1 MQLLCRIERPGGIV
15 KFDFSDRCKDL
26 KPSAIRELFKVIS
39 TEGAIT
45 FSAGNPSPLSFP
57 VEEFAEIA
65 ADIFKNNAT
74 EALQYSVTEGYPKL
88 REQVSARLKEHFY
101 VGGDYDQ
108 TIITSGAQQAI
119 DLTAKALCNEG
130 DVVICENPSF
140 IGAMNAF
147 RSYNLKLVG
156 IDMED
161 DGISIDKL
169 EKALK
174 ENKNAKL
181 LYLIP
186 TFQNPT
192 GITMPLRKRKAVL
205 ELAQKY
211 GVMILEDDPYVEL
224 RFTGVPEPEIKSLD
238 TDGHVIYCGSFSK
251 ILSPG
256 MRLGYLTAH
265 KDLINKVTVLK
276 QVSDSHTNIFSQMLA
291 SRFMERYNLDAHIKK
306 IKDLYRSRCSL
317 MLYCINQ
324 CFPDSVKHTIP
335 EGGMFIWATL
345 PEGYD
350 SADIAKKALAHK
362 IAIVA
367 GNTFLPDVNQKSS
380 SFRMNFSTPS
390 DEDIVE
396 GIKRLGDMLK
406 EEIK

>member
-1 MQLLCRIERPGGIV
+1 
-15 KFDFSDRCKDL
+15 
-26 KPSAIRELFKVIS
+26 
-39 TEGAIT
+39 
-45 FSAGNPSPLSFP
+45 
-57 VEEFAEIA
+57 
-65 ADIFKNNAT
+65 
-74 EALQYSVTEGYPKL
+74 LQYSVTEGYPKL
-88 REQVSARLKEHFY
+88 IEQIRKRLKERFY
-101 VGGDYDQ
+101 VGADYDE
-108 TIITSGAQQAI
+108 TIITTGAQQAI
-119 DLTAKALCNEG
+119 ELTAKALCNEG

-140 IGAMNAF
+140 IGSLNAF

-156 IDMED
+156 VDMED
-161 DGISIDKL
+161 DGISVEKL

-174 ENKNAKL
+174 ENPNAKII
-181 LYLIP
+181 YLIP

-192 GITMPLRKRKAVL
+192 GITMPLKKRKAVL

-211 GVMILEDDPYVEL
+211 NVFILEDDPYVEL

-238 TDGHVIYCGSFSK
+238 TDGHVIYCSSFSK

-256 MRLGYLTAH
+256 MRLGYLCAH
-265 KDLINKVTVLK
+265 KEIINKVTVLK

-291 SRFMERYNLDAHIKK
+291 SRFMERYDLDAHIKK

-324 CFPDSVKHTIP
+324 CFPDCVKHTIP

-350 SADIAKKALAHK
+350 SRIIARKALEHK
-362 IAIVA
+362 IAIVS
-367 GNTFLPDVNQKSS
+367 GSTFMADQNQISNA
-380 SFRMNFSTPS
+380 FRMNFSTPS

-406 EEIK
+406 EELVK

>member
-1 MQLLCRIERPGGIV
+1 ME
-15 KFDFSDRCKDL
+15 FTFSDRCKDM
-26 KPSAIRELFKVIS
+26 KPSAIRELFKVIPS
-39 TEGAIT
+39 EGAIT

-74 EALQYSVTEGYPKL
+74 AALQYSVTEGYPKL
-88 REQVSARLKEHFY
+88 INQISARLKERFY
-101 VGGDYDQ
+101 VGADYDE
-108 TIITSGAQQAI
+108 TIITTGAQQAI
-119 DLTAKALCNEG
+119 ELTVKALCNEG

-140 IGAMNAF
+140 VGSLNAF
-147 RSYNLKLVG
+147 RSYNVKLVG
-156 IDMED
+156 VDMDD
-161 DGISIDKL
+161 DGINVEKL
-169 EKALK
+169 EQALK
-174 ENKNAKL
+174 ENKNVKII
-181 LYLIP
+181 YLIP

-192 GITMPLRKRKAVL
+192 GITLPLKKRKAVL

-211 GVMILEDDPYVEL
+211 NVFILEDDPYVEL

-238 TDGHVIYCGSFSK
+238 VDGHVIYCGSFSK

-256 MRLGYLTAH
+256 MRLGYLCAH
-265 KDLINKVTVLK
+265 KEIINKVTVLK
-276 QVSDSHTNIFSQMLA
+276 QVSDSHTNILSQMLA
-291 SRFMERYNLDAHIKK
+291 SEFMERYNLDVHIKK

-324 CFPDSVKHTIP
+324 CFPDCVKHTIP

-345 PEGYD
+345 PKGVD
-350 SADIAKKALAHK
+350 SSEIAKKALEHK
-362 IAIVA
+362 IAIVS
-367 GNTFLPDVNQKSS
+367 GKTFLADPNGFSN

-396 GIKRLGDMLK
+396 GIKRLGDLLK
-406 EEIK
+406 EEVGN

>member
-1 MQLLCRIERPGGIV
+1 MD
-15 KFDFSDRCKDL
+15 FTFSDRCKDM
-26 KPSAIRELFKVIS
+26 KPSAIRELFKVIPS
-39 TEGAIT
+39 EGAIT

-65 ADIFKNNAT
+65 ADIFKNDAT
-74 EALQYSVTEGYPKL
+74 AALQYSVTEGNPKL
-88 REQVSARLKEHFY
+88 IEQIKKRLKERFY
-101 VGGDYDQ
+101 VGADYDE
-108 TIITSGAQQAI
+108 TIITTGGQQAI

-140 IGAMNAF
+140 IGALNAF
-147 RSYNLKLVG
+147 RAYNLKLVG
-156 IDMED
+156 VDMED
-161 DGISIDKL
+161 DGISVEKL

-174 ENKNAKL
+174 ENPNAKII
-181 LYLIP
+181 YLIP

-192 GITMPLRKRKAVL
+192 GITMPLKKRKAVL

-211 GVMILEDDPYVEL
+211 NVFILEDDPYVEL

-256 MRLGYLTAH
+256 MRLGYLCAH
-265 KDLINKVTVLK
+265 KEIINKVTVLK
-276 QVSDSHTNIFSQMLA
+276 QVADSHTNIFSQMLA
-291 SRFMERYNLDAHIKK
+291 SRFMEKYDLDAHIKK

-324 CFPDSVKHTIP
+324 CFPDCVKHTIP

-350 SADIAKKALAHK
+350 SRVIAKKALERK
-362 IAIVA
+362 IAIVSGA
-367 GNTFLPDVNQKSS
+367 TFLPEQNQVSNA
-380 SFRMNFSTPS
+380 FRMNFSTPS

-406 EEIK
+406 EELVK

>member
-1 MQLLCRIERPGGIV
+1 MN
-15 KFDFSDRCKDL
+15 FTFSDRCKDM
-26 KPSAIRELFKVIS
+26 KPSAIRELFKIIPAD
-39 TEGAIT
+39 GAIT

-57 VEEFAEIA
+57 VEEFAEIT

-74 EALQYSVTEGYPKL
+74 AALQYSVTEGYPKL
-88 REQVSARLKEHFY
+88 IEQIGTRLKERFY
-101 VGGDYDQ
+101 VGADYDRI
-108 TIITSGAQQAI
+108 IITTGGQQAI

-130 DVVICENPSF
+130 DTVICENPSF
-140 IGAMNAF
+140 IGALNAF
-147 RSYNLKLVG
+147 RSYNLNLVG
-156 IDMED
+156 VDMED
-161 DGISIDKL
+161 DGISVEKL
-169 EKALK
+169 ENALK
-174 ENKNAKL
+174 ENKNAKII
-181 LYLIP
+181 YLIP

-192 GITMPLRKRKAVL
+192 GITMPLKKRKAVL

-211 GVMILEDDPYVEL
+211 NVFILEDDPYVEL

-256 MRLGYLTAH
+256 MRIGYLCAH
-265 KDLINKVTVLK
+265 KDIIDKATVLK
-276 QVSDSHTNIFSQMLA
+276 QVADSHTNIFSQMLA
-291 SRFMERYNLDAHIKK
+291 SSFMEKYNLDAHIKK

-324 CFPDSVKHTIP
+324 CFPDCVKHTIP

-345 PEGYD
+345 PEGCD
-350 SADIAKKALAHK
+350 SADIAKKALEHK
-362 IAIVA
+362 IAIVS
-367 GNTFLPDVNQKSS
+367 GNTFLPDLNAKSN

-406 EEIK
+406 EVLC

>member
-1 MQLLCRIERPGGIV
+1 MKGKVYVLN
-15 KFDFSDRCKDL
+15 FTFSDRCKDM
-26 KPSAIRELFKVIS
+26 KPSAIRELFKIIPAD
-39 TEGAIT
+39 GAIT

-57 VEEFAEIA
+57 VEEFAEIT

-74 EALQYSVTEGYPKL
+74 AALQYSVTEGYPKL
-88 REQVSARLKEHFY
+88 IEQIGTRLKERFY
-101 VGGDYDQ
+101 VGADYDRI
-108 TIITSGAQQAI
+108 IITTGGQQAI

-130 DVVICENPSF
+130 DTVICENPSF
-140 IGAMNAF
+140 IGALNAF
-147 RSYNLKLVG
+147 RSYNLNLVG
-156 IDMED
+156 VDMED
-161 DGISIDKL
+161 DGISVEKL

-174 ENKNAKL
+174 ENKNTKII
-181 LYLIP
+181 YLIP

-192 GITMPLRKRKAVL
+192 GITMPLKKRKAVL

-211 GVMILEDDPYVEL
+211 NVFILEDDPYVEL

-256 MRLGYLTAH
+256 MRIGYLCAH
-265 KDLINKVTVLK
+265 KDIIDKATVLK
-276 QVSDSHTNIFSQMLA
+276 QVADSHTNIFSQMLA
-291 SRFMERYNLDAHIKK
+291 SSFMEKYNLDAHIKK

-324 CFPDSVKHTIP
+324 CFPDCVKHTIP

-350 SADIAKKALAHK
+350 SADIAKKALEHK
-362 IAIVA
+362 IAIVS
-367 GNTFLPDVNQKSS
+367 GNTFLPNLNARSN

-406 EEIK
+406 EVLC

>member
-1 MQLLCRIERPGGIV
+1 MTESAVLIMD
-15 KFDFSDRCKDL
+15 FTFSDRCKDM
-26 KPSAIRELFKVIS
+26 KPSAIRELFKVIPS
-39 TEGAIT
+39 EGAIT

-65 ADIFKNNAT
+65 ADIFKNDAT
-74 EALQYSVTEGYPKL
+74 AALQYSVTEGNPKL
-88 REQVSARLKEHFY
+88 IEQIKKRLKERFY
-101 VGGDYDQ
+101 VGADYDE
-108 TIITSGAQQAI
+108 TIITTGGQQAI

-140 IGAMNAF
+140 IGALNAF
-147 RSYNLKLVG
+147 RAYNLKLVG
-156 IDMED
+156 VDMED
-161 DGISIDKL
+161 DGISVEKL

-174 ENKNAKL
+174 ENPNAKII
-181 LYLIP
+181 YLIP

-192 GITMPLRKRKAVL
+192 GITMPLKKRKAVL

-211 GVMILEDDPYVEL
+211 NVFILEDDPYVEL

-256 MRLGYLTAH
+256 MRLGYLCAH
-265 KDLINKVTVLK
+265 KEIINKVTVLK
-276 QVSDSHTNIFSQMLA
+276 QVADSHTNIFSQMLA
-291 SRFMERYNLDAHIKK
+291 SRFMEKYDLDAHIKK

-324 CFPDSVKHTIP
+324 CFPDCVKHTIP

-350 SADIAKKALAHK
+350 SRVIAKKALERK
-362 IAIVA
+362 IAIVSGA
-367 GNTFLPDVNQKSS
+367 TFLPEQNQVSNA
-380 SFRMNFSTPS
+380 FRMNFSTPS

-406 EEIK
+406 EELVK

>member
-1 MQLLCRIERPGGIV
+1 ME
-15 KFDFSDRCKDL
+15 FNFSDRCKEM
-26 KPSAIRELFKVIS
+26 KPSAIRELFKVIPS
-39 TEGAIT
+39 EGAIT

-65 ADIFKNNAT
+65 ADIFKNDAT
-74 EALQYSVTEGYPKL
+74 AALQYSVTEGYPKL
-88 REQVSARLKEHFY
+88 IQQISDRLKERFY
-101 VGGDYDQ
+101 VGADYDQ
-108 TIITSGAQQAI
+108 TIITTGGQQAI
-119 DLTAKALCNEG
+119 DLTVKALCNEG

-140 IGAMNAF
+140 IGALNAF
-147 RSYNLKLVG
+147 RSYNLNLVG
-156 IDMED
+156 VDMED
-161 DGISIDKL
+161 DGISVEKL

-174 ENKNAKL
+174 ENKNVKII
-181 LYLIP
+181 YLIP

-211 GVMILEDDPYVEL
+211 NVFILEDDPYVEL

-256 MRLGYLTAH
+256 MRLGYLCAH
-265 KDLINKVTVLK
+265 EDIINKVTVLK
-276 QVSDSHTNIFSQMLA
+276 QVSDSHTNILSQMLA
-291 SRFMERYNLDAHIKK
+291 SRFMEKYNLDAHIKK

-324 CFPDSVKHTIP
+324 CFPDCVKHTIP

-350 SADIAKKALAHK
+350 SAEIAKKALERK
-362 IAIVA
+362 IAIVS
-367 GNTFLPDVNQKSS
+367 GKTFLTDLNASS
-380 SFRMNFSTPS
+380 NSFRMNFSTPS

-396 GIKRLGDMLK
+396 GIKRLGDLLK
-406 EEIK
+406 EEICG

>member
-1 MQLLCRIERPGGIV
+1 MN
-15 KFDFSDRCKDL
+15 FTFSDRCKDM
-26 KPSAIRELFKVIS
+26 KPSAIRELFKIIPAD
-39 TEGAIT
+39 GAIT

-57 VEEFAEIA
+57 VEEFAEIT

-74 EALQYSVTEGYPKL
+74 AALQYSVTEGYPKL
-88 REQVSARLKEHFY
+88 IEQIGTRLKERFY
-101 VGGDYDQ
+101 VGADYDRI
-108 TIITSGAQQAI
+108 IITTGGQQAI

-130 DVVICENPSF
+130 DTVICENPSF
-140 IGAMNAF
+140 IGALNAF
-147 RSYNLKLVG
+147 RSYNLNLVG
-156 IDMED
+156 VDMED
-161 DGISIDKL
+161 DGISVEKL
-169 EKALK
+169 ENALK
-174 ENKNAKL
+174 ENKNTKII
-181 LYLIP
+181 YLIP

-192 GITMPLRKRKAVL
+192 GITMPLKKRKAVL

-211 GVMILEDDPYVEL
+211 NVFILEDDPYVEL

-256 MRLGYLTAH
+256 MRIGYLCAH
-265 KDLINKVTVLK
+265 KDIIDKATVLK
-276 QVSDSHTNIFSQMLA
+276 QVADSHTNIFSQMLA
-291 SRFMERYNLDAHIKK
+291 SSFMEKYNLDAHIKK

-324 CFPDSVKHTIP
+324 CFPDCVKHTIP

-345 PEGYD
+345 PEGCD
-350 SADIAKKALAHK
+350 SADIAKKALEHK
-362 IAIVA
+362 IAIVS
-367 GNTFLPDVNQKSS
+367 GNTFLPNLNAKSN

-406 EEIK
+406 EVLC

>member
-1 MQLLCRIERPGGIV
+1 ME
-15 KFDFSDRCKDL
+15 FDFSNRCKDM
-26 KPSAIRELFKVIS
+26 KPSAIRELFKVIPS
-39 TEGAIT
+39 EGAIT

-65 ADIFKNNAT
+65 ADIFKNDAT
-74 EALQYSVTEGYPKL
+74 AALQYSVTEGYPKL
-88 REQVSARLKEHFY
+88 IEQIKNRLKERFY
-101 VGGDYDQ
+101 VGADYDE
-108 TIITSGAQQAI
+108 TIITTGGQQAI

-140 IGAMNAF
+140 IGALNAF
-147 RSYNLKLVG
+147 RAYNLRLVG
-156 IDMED
+156 VDMED
-161 DGISIDKL
+161 DGISVEKL

-174 ENKNAKL
+174 ENPNAKII
-181 LYLIP
+181 YLIP

-192 GITMPLRKRKAVL
+192 GITMPLKKRKAVL

-211 GVMILEDDPYVEL
+211 NVFILEDDPYVEL

-256 MRLGYLTAH
+256 MRLGYLCAH
-265 KDLINKVTVLK
+265 REIINKATVLK

-291 SRFMERYNLDAHIKK
+291 SRFMEKYDLDAHIKK

-324 CFPDSVKHTIP
+324 CFPDCVKHTIP

-350 SADIAKKALAHK
+350 SRIIAKKALERK
-362 IAIVA
+362 IAIVS
-367 GNTFLPDVNQKSS
+367 GGTFLADQNQISNA
-380 SFRMNFSTPS
+380 FRMNFSTPS

-406 EEIK
+406 EELVK

>member
-1 MQLLCRIERPGGIV
+1 MD
-15 KFDFSDRCKDL
+15 FTFSDRCKDM
-26 KPSAIRELFKVIS
+26 KPSAIRELFKVIPS
-39 TEGAIT
+39 EGAIT

-65 ADIFKNNAT
+65 ADIFKNDAT
-74 EALQYSVTEGYPKL
+74 AALQYSVTEGYPKL
-88 REQVSARLKEHFY
+88 IEQIKTRLKERFY
-101 VGGDYDQ
+101 VGADYDE
-108 TIITSGAQQAI
+108 TIITTGGQQAI

-140 IGAMNAF
+140 IGALNAF
-147 RSYNLKLVG
+147 RAYNLKLVG
-156 IDMED
+156 VDMED
-161 DGISIDKL
+161 DGISVEKL

-174 ENKNAKL
+174 ENPNAKII
-181 LYLIP
+181 YLIP

-192 GITMPLRKRKAVL
+192 GITMPLKKRKAVL

-211 GVMILEDDPYVEL
+211 NVFILEDDPYVEL

-256 MRLGYLTAH
+256 MRLGYLCAH
-265 KDLINKVTVLK
+265 REIINKATVLK
-276 QVSDSHTNIFSQMLA
+276 QVADSHTNIFSQMMA
-291 SRFMERYNLDAHIKK
+291 SRFMEKYDLDAHIKK

-324 CFPDSVKHTIP
+324 CFPDCVKHTIP

-350 SADIAKKALAHK
+350 SRVIAKKALERK
-362 IAIVA
+362 IAIVSGA
-367 GNTFLPDVNQKSS
+367 TFLPDQNQVSNA
-380 SFRMNFSTPS
+380 FRMNFSTPS

-406 EEIK
+406 EELVK

>member
-1 MQLLCRIERPGGIV
+1 MN
-15 KFDFSDRCKDL
+15 FTFSDRCKDM
-26 KPSAIRELFKVIS
+26 KPSAIRELFKIIPAD
-39 TEGAIT
+39 GAIT

-57 VEEFAEIA
+57 VEEFAEIT

-74 EALQYSVTEGYPKL
+74 AALQYSVTEGYPKL
-88 REQVSARLKEHFY
+88 IEQIGTRLKERFY
-101 VGGDYDQ
+101 VGADYDRI
-108 TIITSGAQQAI
+108 IITTGGQQAI

-130 DVVICENPSF
+130 DTVICENPSF
-140 IGAMNAF
+140 IGALNAF
-147 RSYNLKLVG
+147 RSYNLNLVG
-156 IDMED
+156 VDMED
-161 DGISIDKL
+161 DGISVEKL
-169 EKALK
+169 ENALK
-174 ENKNAKL
+174 ENKNAKII
-181 LYLIP
+181 YLIP

-192 GITMPLRKRKAVL
+192 GITMPLKKRKAVL

-211 GVMILEDDPYVEL
+211 NVFILEDDPYVEL

-256 MRLGYLTAH
+256 MRIGYLCAH
-265 KDLINKVTVLK
+265 KDIIDKATVLK
-276 QVSDSHTNIFSQMLA
+276 QVADSHTNIFSQMLA
-291 SRFMERYNLDAHIKK
+291 SSFMEKYNLDAHIKK

-324 CFPDSVKHTIP
+324 CFPDCVKHTIP

-345 PEGYD
+345 PKGCD
-350 SADIAKKALAHK
+350 SADIAKKALEHK
-362 IAIVA
+362 IAIVS
-367 GNTFLPDVNQKSS
+367 GNTFLPDLNAKSN

-406 EEIK
+406 EVLC

>member
-1 MQLLCRIERPGGIV
+1 MN
-15 KFDFSDRCKDL
+15 FTFSDRCKDM
-26 KPSAIRELFKVIS
+26 KPSAIRELFKIIPAD
-39 TEGAIT
+39 GAIT

-57 VEEFAEIA
+57 VEEFAEIT

-74 EALQYSVTEGYPKL
+74 AALQYSVTEGYPKL
-88 REQVSARLKEHFY
+88 IEQIGTRLKERFY
-101 VGGDYDQ
+101 VGADYDRI
-108 TIITSGAQQAI
+108 IITTGGQQAI

-130 DVVICENPSF
+130 DTVICENPSF
-140 IGAMNAF
+140 IGALNAF
-147 RSYNLKLVG
+147 RSYNLNLVG
-156 IDMED
+156 VDMED
-161 DGISIDKL
+161 DGISVEKL

-174 ENKNAKL
+174 ENKNTKII
-181 LYLIP
+181 YLIP

-192 GITMPLRKRKAVL
+192 GITMPLKKRKAVL

-211 GVMILEDDPYVEL
+211 NVFILEDDPYVEL

-256 MRLGYLTAH
+256 MRIGYLCAH
-265 KDLINKVTVLK
+265 KDIIDKATVLK
-276 QVSDSHTNIFSQMLA
+276 QVADSHTNIFSQMLA
-291 SRFMERYNLDAHIKK
+291 SSFMEKYNLDAHIKK

-324 CFPDSVKHTIP
+324 CFPDCVKHTIP

-350 SADIAKKALAHK
+350 SADIAKKALEHK
-362 IAIVA
+362 IAIVS
-367 GNTFLPDVNQKSS
+367 GNTFLPNLNARSN

-406 EEIK
+406 EVLC

>member
-1 MQLLCRIERPGGIV
+1 MD
-15 KFDFSDRCKDL
+15 FTFSDRCKDM
-26 KPSAIRELFKVIS
+26 KPSAIRELFKIIPAD
-39 TEGAIT
+39 GAIT

-57 VEEFAEIA
+57 VEEFAEIT
-65 ADIFKNNAT
+65 ADIFKNNPTA
-74 EALQYSVTEGYPKL
+74 ALQYSVTEGYPKL
-88 REQVSARLKEHFY
+88 IEQVGARLKERFY
-101 VGGDYDQ
+101 VGGDYDRI
-108 TIITSGAQQAI
+108 IITTGGQQAI

-130 DVVICENPSF
+130 DTVICENPSF
-140 IGAMNAF
+140 IGALNAF
-147 RSYNLKLVG
+147 RSYNLNLVG
-156 IDMED
+156 VDMED
-161 DGISIDKL
+161 DGISVEKL
-169 EKALK
+169 EWALK
-174 ENKNAKL
+174 ENKNTKII
-181 LYLIP
+181 YLIP

-192 GITMPLRKRKAVL
+192 GITMPLKKRKAVL

-211 GVMILEDDPYVEL
+211 NVFILEDDPYVEL

-256 MRLGYLTAH
+256 MRIGYLCAH
-265 KDLINKVTVLK
+265 KDIIDKATVLK
-276 QVSDSHTNIFSQMLA
+276 QVADSHTNIFSQMLA
-291 SRFMERYNLDAHIKK
+291 SSFMEKYNLDAHIKK

-324 CFPDSVKHTIP
+324 CFPDCVKHTIP

-350 SADIAKKALAHK
+350 SADIAKKALEHK
-362 IAIVA
+362 IAIVS
-367 GNTFLPDVNQKSS
+367 GNTFLPDLSAKSN

-406 EEIK
+406 EVLC

>member
-1 MQLLCRIERPGGIV
+1 MN
-15 KFDFSDRCKDL
+15 FTFSDRCKDMR
-26 KPSAIRELFKVIS
+26 PSAIRELFKIIPAD
-39 TEGAIT
+39 GAIT

-57 VEEFAEIA
+57 VEEFAEIT

-74 EALQYSVTEGYPKL
+74 AALQYSVTEGYPKL
-88 REQVSARLKEHFY
+88 IEQIGTRLKERFY
-101 VGGDYDQ
+101 VGADYDRI
-108 TIITSGAQQAI
+108 IITTGGQQAI

-130 DVVICENPSF
+130 DTVICENPSF
-140 IGAMNAF
+140 IGALNAF
-147 RSYNLKLVG
+147 RSYNLNLVG
-156 IDMED
+156 VDMED
-161 DGISIDKL
+161 DGISVEKL

-174 ENKNAKL
+174 ENKNTKII
-181 LYLIP
+181 YLIP

-192 GITMPLRKRKAVL
+192 GITMPLKKRKAVL

-211 GVMILEDDPYVEL
+211 NVFILEDDPYVEL

-256 MRLGYLTAH
+256 MRIGYLCAH
-265 KDLINKVTVLK
+265 KDIIDKATVLK
-276 QVSDSHTNIFSQMLA
+276 QVADSHTNIFSQMLA
-291 SRFMERYNLDAHIKK
+291 SSFMEKYNLDAHIKK

-324 CFPDSVKHTIP
+324 CFPDCVKHTIP

-350 SADIAKKALAHK
+350 SADIAKKALEHK
-362 IAIVA
+362 IAIVS
-367 GNTFLPDVNQKSS
+367 GNTFLPNLNARSN

-406 EEIK
+406 EVLC

>member
-1 MQLLCRIERPGGIV
+1 MN
-15 KFDFSDRCKDL
+15 FTFSDRCKDM
-26 KPSAIRELFKVIS
+26 KPSAIRELFKIIPAD
-39 TEGAIT
+39 GAIT

-57 VEEFAEIA
+57 VEEFAEIT

-74 EALQYSVTEGYPKL
+74 AALQYSVTEGYPKL
-88 REQVSARLKEHFY
+88 IEQIGTRLKERFY
-101 VGGDYDQ
+101 VGADYDRI
-108 TIITSGAQQAI
+108 IITTGGQQAI

-130 DVVICENPSF
+130 DTVICENPSF
-140 IGAMNAF
+140 IGALNAF
-147 RSYNLKLVG
+147 RSYNLNLVG
-156 IDMED
+156 VDMED
-161 DGISIDKL
+161 DGISVEKL
-169 EKALK
+169 ENALK
-174 ENKNAKL
+174 ENKNTKII
-181 LYLIP
+181 YLIP

-192 GITMPLRKRKAVL
+192 GITMPLKKRKAVL

-211 GVMILEDDPYVEL
+211 NVFILEDDPYVEL

-256 MRLGYLTAH
+256 MRIGYLCAH
-265 KDLINKVTVLK
+265 KDIIDKATVLK
-276 QVSDSHTNIFSQMLA
+276 QVADSHTNIFSQMLA
-291 SRFMERYNLDAHIKK
+291 SSFIEKYNLDAHIKK

-324 CFPDSVKHTIP
+324 CFPDCVKHTIP

-345 PEGYD
+345 PEGCD
-350 SADIAKKALAHK
+350 SADIAKKALEHK
-362 IAIVA
+362 IAIVS
-367 GNTFLPDVNQKSS
+367 GNTFLPNLNAKSN

-406 EEIK
+406 EVLC